1 MAKAFDLTHEELV
14 MIFNEIDTNGDGT
27 IEIDEWLNFI
37 LKTSN
42 KNFIKKKFVDKL
54 NDKEWVENLDKI
66 AESEEFE
73 KNQISEK
80 INERE
85 YDLDDLFELDNNKG
99 DGNDGSKSINSLFN
113 FNGEN
118 KNAISIGDTKTTAQ
132 GTQNGMILL
141 NLKSKITKLLT
152 SNNLL
157 GAVPEENTDFLKE
170 LKDILSNHDSDS
182 EKALSSRSESV
193 KSDTK
198 SKKLMSKRSKS

>member
-1 MAKAFDLTHEELV
+1 MPMAKAFDLTQEELV

-27 IEIDEWLNFI
+27 IEIDEWLDFI

-54 NDKEWVENLDKI
+54 NDREWVENLDKI
-66 AESEEFE
+66 DESDEFE
-73 KNQISEK
+73 INQQEK
-80 INERE
+80 DKDIGKE
-85 YDLDDLFELDNNKG
+85 YNIEDLFEIDNVDG
-99 DGNDGSKSINSLFN
+99 DDGIKEKNMFNS
-113 FNGEN
+113 NGEN
-118 KNAISIGDTKTTAQ
+118 NNAISKSNKRNTDKSS
-132 GTQNGMILL
+132 QNGMILL

-152 SNNLL
+152 SSNLESV
-157 GAVPEENTDFLKE
+157 AEENNDFLKE
-170 LKDILSNHDSDS
+170 LKDILSDHDSGS